1 MKTKQIENALQTEE
15 IFKHRLCF
23 LVWTKKILGKELFEN
38 DDVTIITW
46 SPCPSIPQT
55 QIQNDR

>member
-38 DDVTIITW
+38 DDVTIIT
-46 SPCPSIPQT
+46 
-55 QIQNDR
+55 